1 MVDEMTITVANTI
14 RVSDPT
20 PEVRQWCRRELILDN
35 PDYEKKARMGFWTGD
50 TPRQLWLYETDGNDL
65 ILPFGCIDDLLDL
78 LKGTP
83 FKWNFTKKYGSSGVD
98 YKADVPLYDYQ
109 RRAVTALFL
118 QGRGILQAPAGCG
131 KTQIGIALT
140 AAIGRKTLWLT
151 HTADLLR
158 QSRDRALLYMDKG
171 LVGTITEGKVNVG
184 AGITFATIQTMCKL
198 DLERYRDTWDV
209 IIVDE
214 CHRAAGTPTTVTRF
228 SKVLNT
234 LAAPH
239 KYGLSATVHR
249 SDGLIKATFALLGRI
264 AYIVPEDAVKDK
276 IMPVTVKPVWTGR
289 SNLFGCTNYDGTLN
303 YARLINSLC
312 EDAHRNGLILG
323 VMEGEQAHSSLVLSD
338 RLEHLETLMHFL
350 PRDMEAQAVMISG
363 KMTTKKGKAER
374 EDAIEG
380 MRTGKYK
387 YLFATYAL
395 AKEGLDIP
403 CLERLYM
410 ATPVKDYAVVVQSI
424 GRIARTFPGKA
435 DPVCYDFVDSIG
447 YLQKAFKERC
457 RHYRK
462 AGAKVC
468 E

>member
-78 LKGTP
+78 LKDTP

-98 YKADVPLYDYQ
+98 YKADIPLYDYQ

-118 QGRGILQAPAGCG
+118 QGRGILQAPAGSG
-131 KTQIGIALT
+131 KTQCGLALA

-228 SKVLNT
+228 SKVLNA

-289 SNLFGCTNYDGTLN
+289 SNLFGCTNFDGTLN

-410 ATPVKDYAVVVQSI
+410 TTPVKDYAVVVQSI

-435 DPVCYDFVDSIG
+435 DPVCYDFVDGIG